1 MKSQKRASHTAAT
14 GGHRG
19 EQADGALGFK
29 GAPSLLGHR
38 QLDELRFVASEAD
51 NAPIRTRQSTHHT
64 AGGVQMLD
72 KLSVAASL

>member
-1 MKSQKRASHTAAT
+1 MSRPMEPWDLKVP
-14 GGHRG
+14 
-19 EQADGALGFK
+19 
-29 GAPSLLGHR
+29 PSLLGHR